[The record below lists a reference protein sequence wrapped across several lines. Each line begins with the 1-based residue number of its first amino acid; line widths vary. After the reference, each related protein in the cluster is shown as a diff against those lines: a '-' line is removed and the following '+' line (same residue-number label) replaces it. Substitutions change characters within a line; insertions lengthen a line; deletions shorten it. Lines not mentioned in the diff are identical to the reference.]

1 MAAPRLGLTTSPKP
15 PDHFPC
21 CQWHLSHFG
30 WEPLATFTL
39 RSFELWA
46 GFWAVI
52 DWSNSLCPFPA
63 WYHGFPVGFQ
73 HSFFCPQRHELKS
86 ATFGRLGSRDHLLP
100 FHVQAGSLP
109 GTCATDWRV
118 PPLWR
123 DCVMEITGKQW
134 QSFRRS
140 PRRLKDNSDDSSAFL
155 ISEASLAFPVSS
167 FANIWAQKDSKRS
180 RNELRVGVE
189 MNAQSHQCNSIP
201 LQLKLNLGQ
210 KDTPWVFINVWT
222 IFISERTWKIW
233 SFNTIFLLSSPDPSV
248 AY

>member
-15 PDHFPC
+15 PDHCPC
-21 CQWHLSHFG
+21 CQWHLLHFG
-30 WEPLATFTL
+30 SEPLATFTL

-46 GFWAVI
+46 GLMDEAIVYAHFLHGTTV
-52 DWSNSLCPFPA
+52 SPFNTN
-63 WYHGFPVGFQ
+63 
-73 HSFFCPQRHELKS
+73 FFCPQRHELKS
-86 ATFGRLGSRDHLLP
+86 ATFGRPGSTDHLLP
-100 FHVQAGSLP
+100 FNVQAGSLP

-123 DCVMEITGKQW
+123 DCVMEIKGKQR

-167 FANIWAQKDSKRS
+167 FANIWALKDSKRS

-189 MNAQSHQCNSIP
+189 MNAQSHQCNNVP
-201 LQLKLNLGQ
+201 LQVKLNLVQ
-210 KDTPWVFINVWT
+210 KDTPWVFINVWI